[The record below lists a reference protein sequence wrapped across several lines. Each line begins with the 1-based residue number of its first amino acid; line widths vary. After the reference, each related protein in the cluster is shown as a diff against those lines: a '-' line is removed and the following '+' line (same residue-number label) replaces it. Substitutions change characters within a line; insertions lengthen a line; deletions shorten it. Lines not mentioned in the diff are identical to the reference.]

1 MCCQRARQAVNPA
14 EFPRIHLAAQRAPR
28 PLGGSPSASACVQD
42 LRVARP
48 AERQPPAA
56 AYSCVGHSTVTAG
69 HLLTHSQPA
78 AGHEQA
84 VEDALAPLST
94 PPPPAQSLYSSADPD
109 WKVPGC
115 GSRGDER
122 APLRSAGSPAF

>member
-1 MCCQRARQAVNPA
+1 M
-14 EFPRIHLAAQRAPR
+14 
-28 PLGGSPSASACVQD
+28 
-42 LRVARP
+42 
-48 AERQPPAA
+48 
-56 AYSCVGHSTVTAG
+56 GHSTVTAG

-115 GSRGDER
+115 GSRGDEMG
-122 APLRSAGSPAF
+122 APQIGRVPRLLIGRGSQFSTPTANQPETERR